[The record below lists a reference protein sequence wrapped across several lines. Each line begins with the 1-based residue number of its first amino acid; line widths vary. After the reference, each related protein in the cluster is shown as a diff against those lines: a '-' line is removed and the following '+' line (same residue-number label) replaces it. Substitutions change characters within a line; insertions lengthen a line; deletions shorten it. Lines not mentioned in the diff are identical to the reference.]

1 MSVIPIYVEK
11 GDFIEFTLKRTRE
24 MRLALFLTVQM
35 DENIRELIFFDK
47 YPLFESLKS

>member
-1 MSVIPIYVEK
+1 MLKRGILLN
-11 GDFIEFTLKRTRE
+11 FTLKRARE
-24 MRLALFLTVQM
+24 MRLALFLIVQM